1 MDVFVIKRS
10 WVYKNPANAK
20 FNLDKV
26 VAVAESLD
34 LCQQITI
41 LPLKPSELCWRTD
54 AIEKQ
59 HPDGDVYYE
68 FYEVERFP
76 LQKRGQTR

>member
-1 MDVFVIKRS
+1 MDVFVIKRL

-20 FNLDKV
+20 FNLSKV
-26 VAVAESLD
+26 VAVADSLAV
-34 LCQQITI
+34 CQQITV
-41 LPLKPSELCWRTD
+41 LPLKQSELCWRTD

-68 FYEVERFP
+68 FYEVEKFP
-76 LQKRGQTR
+76 LQRVGRVR